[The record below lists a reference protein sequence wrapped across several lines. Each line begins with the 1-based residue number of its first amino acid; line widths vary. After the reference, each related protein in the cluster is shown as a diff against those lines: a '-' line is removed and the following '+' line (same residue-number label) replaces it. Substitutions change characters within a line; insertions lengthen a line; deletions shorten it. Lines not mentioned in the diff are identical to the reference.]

1 MTNFQLVGL
10 NSTGWKFFVLKVL
23 AFLSKS
29 AYNEPK
35 AGKMRIKMRSR
46 IHIVLVRVS
55 EFHLW

>member
-1 MTNFQLVGL
+1 MTNFHLVGL

-35 AGKMRIKMRSR
+35 AGKMRMKNEKSNSR
-46 IHIVLVRVS
+46 NPGKS
-55 EFHLW
+55 